1 MDFVLDLSNLK
12 TDRYFIFGD
21 ICGNYELLIDA
32 LYEQNFNKNDTLIAT
47 GNIIDENIDLSLE
60 CLYFIMNN
68 HNTYSVKGKNEF
80 NLINKNIN
88 NTPQWFKTAE
98 NQYAIKQ
105 YLEELPLVI
114 KATNKI
120 YIVNSGA
127 EPNKKLEEQ
136 SPDVFYNIGDYDKDS
151 RFYLF
156 DNPDKKSWYEFE
168 FKSGDT
174 AIKFCFG
181 GKFTRSNDLPAGYSL
196 GQDEKRANLKYL
208 IIDKM
213 NQDTPIL
220 IET

>member
-21 ICGNYELLIDA
+21 ICGNYELLIEA

-47 GNIIDENIDLSLE
+47 GNIIDENRDLSLD
-60 CLYFIMNN
+60 CLYFIMNG

-80 NLINKNIN
+80 DLINKDIN
-88 NTPQWFKTAE
+88 NTPQWFKTTE
-98 NQYAIKQ
+98 NQDSIKQ

-114 KATNKI
+114 KATDKI

-156 DNPDKKSWYEFE
+156 ENPDKKSWYEFE
-168 FKSGDT
+168 FKAGDT

-181 GKFTRSNDLPAGYSL
+181 GKFPGNQDIPAGYSL
-196 GQDEKRANLKYL
+196 GQDEKGTTLKYL